1 MKSREKLLMQKIS
14 KREKIKKKLSKKASN
29 GDVVEEPS
37 NEIEHA
43 VKRKISENGEHGRI
57 WWNLPFCFIVLI

>member
-1 MKSREKLLMQKIS
+1 MQKIS

-29 GDVVEEPS
+29 GDFVEEPS

-43 VKRKISENGEHGRI
+43 VKRKISENGEHGKI
-57 WWNLPFCFIVLI
+57 WWN